1 MAVQLIAL
9 VCQNSF
15 SFLKEKDVG
24 FHPIKQN
31 LTLINTA
38 PSTACLYY
46 NCHWV
51 LISQNNF
58 TLTVEIL

>member
-1 MAVQLIAL
+1 MAVQLIPL
-9 VCQNSF
+9 ICQNSF

-31 LTLINTA
+31 LSLINAA

-46 NCHWV
+46 DCH
-51 LISQNNF
+51 
-58 TLTVEIL
+58 